1 MLIKIKYVLGY
12 ITVKGGH
19 RIGITGDV
27 VMENGKVKNISYIY
41 SLNFRIAKQIE
52 GAANNILKY
61 ILNLQNNSTYNTLIV
76 RNTWQWKNNNIKR
89 LNKTSQQWY
98 RRI

>member
-76 RNTWQWKNNNIKR
+76 RNTLQWKNNNIKR